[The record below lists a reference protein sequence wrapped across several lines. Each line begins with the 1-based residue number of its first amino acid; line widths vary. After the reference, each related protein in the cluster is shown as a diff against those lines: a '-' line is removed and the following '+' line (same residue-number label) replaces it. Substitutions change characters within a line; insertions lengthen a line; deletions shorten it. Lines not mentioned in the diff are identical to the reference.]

1 MYRKFYVVMVII
13 ISPLAHTL
21 IVKLADLNTMA
32 QKSDIVVH
40 AYVGDQR
47 VVSDDLGRPITLTDI
62 EVIDALL
69 GAKTGEV
76 ITIYQVGGSKNG
88 VMMPLLGGHQYR
100 LGQEIIF
107 LGLKLD
113 DLYVSYGAGQ
123 GKLDVVSQA
132 ENHIIVEDLG
142 NINIMNNNHE
152 IITPLPLQFDDKN
165 IIKAELKAMIK
176 LR

>member
-1 MYRKFYVVMVII
+1 MYRKLYLAMII
-13 ISPLAHTL
+13 MLSPVANTL
-21 IVKLADLNTMA
+21 IVKLTDLNTMT

-88 VMMPLLGGHQYR
+88 VIMPLLGGHQYH

-107 LGLKLD
+107 FGLKLD

-123 GKLDVVSQA
+123 GKLDVISQG
-132 ENHIIVEDLG
+132 ENHIVLEDLG
-142 NINIMNNNHE
+142 NINIVNHDHE
-152 IITPLPLQFDDKN
+152 VITPLPLQFDDKN
-165 IIKAELKAMIK
+165 LVKEELKAMVK